1 MGSERDDRPTD
12 PVTEADLHA
21 WLDGELPEERLEA
34 VERHL
39 AANPELAARFERYRT
54 QRTMLGTA
62 FGPLIDR
69 PVPERLAPPF
79 AGRPADLPDGA
90 GQGTGQGMGRGMGR
104 GMGQGTVQGIGR
116 PPARR
121 PAVWGAALAASL
133 LLFVAGGASG
143 WLLRDRMGA
152 RDAVAAASFVAD
164 AVSAHRVFAVEVR
177 HPVEIGG
184 DQESHLVSWLSKRL
198 GKQLRCPP
206 LGKRGY
212 ELVGGRLLADADG
225 PAAQLMYQDAAG
237 RRITLYIRPS
247 PNAPGMAFRYTQD
260 GGLLAA
266 YWRDNGLALAVTGDL
281 DRATL
286 SGIAEEVYGALNS

>member
-1 MGSERDDRPTD
+1 MGSERNDRPND

-39 AANPELAARFERYRT
+39 AANPELAARFDRYRA

-79 AGRPADLPDGA
+79 AERPADPPRGVE
-90 GQGTGQGMGRGMGR
+90 QGMGRGMAR
-104 GMGQGTVQGIGR
+104 SLV
-116 PPARR
+116 RR

-152 RDAVAAASFVAD
+152 RDAVAVASFVAD

-177 HPVEIGG
+177 HPVEVGG
-184 DQESHLVSWLSKRL
+184 DQESHLVNWLSKRL

-260 GGLLAA
+260 GGLRAA